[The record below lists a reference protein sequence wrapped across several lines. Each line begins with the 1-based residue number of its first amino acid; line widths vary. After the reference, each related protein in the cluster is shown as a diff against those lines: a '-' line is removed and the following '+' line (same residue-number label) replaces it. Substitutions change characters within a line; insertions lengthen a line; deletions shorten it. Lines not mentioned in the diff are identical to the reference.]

1 MDVIGVAFDDKGISV
16 LKTKMLIDE
25 ELEVLEVCERSAE
38 KEVEHIIIKE
48 ENLLPFK
55 TRLEQEMDYY
65 VRKEMKKVNNM
76 EKLKYLYYE
85 CFNEVE
91 SDKNVILSRINKEL
105 ADNWDKIIHV
115 LYNFFKLT
123 SIKKIIGLTNEISI
137 YIIIL
142 RTLKWK
148 SIVRPCL

>member
-1 MDVIGVAFDDKGISV
+1 
-16 LKTKMLIDE
+16 MLIDE

-38 KEVEHIIIKE
+38 KEVEHMIIKE

-55 TRLEQEMDYY
+55 TRLEQELDYY

-105 ADNWDKIIHV
+105 VDNWDKIIHV

-123 SIKKIIGLTNEISI
+123 SIKK
-137 YIIIL
+137 
-142 RTLKWK
+142 
-148 SIVRPCL
+148 